1 MPDKNS
7 SVASADTETRN
18 SYIAVLLFPV
28 LILAGGALGALMPE
42 PFLPLSGLINPML
55 MVIMFGMGL
64 TLTFPDFALVAKNPW
79 PVAGGVLAQF
89 LVMPL
94 LGWAVA
100 AVLQLDPMLAAGI
113 ILVGC
118 APGGTASNVVSYLA
132 RGDIALSVA
141 MTSVSTLLA
150 PIFTPLLTLWLAGQ
164 YLPVDAGSMALSV
177 VQIVLIPIIGGL
189 VVRALFQ
196 KLVQRLVPALP
207 WVSVL
212 AIAFVVTIVVAASAQ
227 TLFAAGWLVLLAVVI
242 HNGLGLLL
250 GYGIG
255 RVLRLPEASRRTV
268 SVEVGMQN
276 SGLAAGLAK
285 QYFAPE
291 AALPGA
297 VFSVWHNL
305 SGALVAAY
313 WRRKGITK

>member
-1 MPDKNS
+1 M
-7 SVASADTETRN
+7 ASADTETRN

-100 AVLQLDPMLAAGI
+100 VALQLDPMLAAGI

>member
-1 MPDKNS
+1 M
-7 SVASADTETRN
+7 ASADTETRN

-100 AVLQLDPMLAAGI
+100 VVLQLDPMLAAGI

-177 VQIVLIPIIGGL
+177 VQIVLVPIIGGL

>member
-28 LILAGGALGALMPE
+28 LILAGGALGALMPG

-100 AVLQLDPMLAAGI
+100 VVLQLDPMLAAGI

-313 WRRKGITK
+313 WRRKGITE

>member
-1 MPDKNS
+1 M
-7 SVASADTETRN
+7 ASADTETRN

-28 LILAGGALGALMPE
+28 LILAGGALGALMPG

-100 AVLQLDPMLAAGI
+100 VVLQLDPMLAAGI

-313 WRRKGITK
+313 WRRKGITE

>member
-100 AVLQLDPMLAAGI
+100 VVLQLDPMLAAGI

-177 VQIVLIPIIGGL
+177 VQIVLVPIIGGL